1 LKENY
6 FSLCHH
12 LNLSFNSKKINN
24 KLKIGIYSYYLSNG
38 GRARITSLLLNYL
51 NKINIF
57 SLYLFTIKID
67 SEKYEYYI
75 EHDINRIN
83 LRNSSINKLIKE
95 IRKKKLDIFIFQNS
109 NSTEIQS
116 FNNLTNI
123 KTIFYQHQSLF
134 FWIYNNYTAFKSIYE
149 AYHSA
154 KYIVSL
160 IHLENDYIFRKW
172 GIESIFMNNF
182 ITYDLKRIIP
192 SDLSY
197 KNIIMI
203 GRAEKR
209 LKRFKLGIY
218 AMEYIIQEIPEC
230 EMKILSEFK
239 KVDRLLKIID
249 TLNLK
254 YNIKFYGYTSTPE
267 IFLNKVSLHI
277 FPSIS
282 ESFGLVLCETKIYG
296 IPSIMLGL
304 DYISIYKEGTIN
316 IYDDKVESI
325 AKETIKILT
334 NDKYKKFLGN
344 SARKS
349 IYSMNNELLLHKWIK
364 LILSV
369 YFGEN
374 YYKKLREE
382 DNIISENEAKKILNS
397 QLNLLKMRNS
407 IFNNLK
413 INNINNFTYMKNL
426 EVKKRFIN

>member
-1 LKENY
+1 
-6 FSLCHH
+6 
-12 LNLSFNSKKINN
+12 
-24 KLKIGIYSYYLSNG
+24 
-38 GRARITSLLLNYL
+38 
-51 NKINIF
+51 
-57 SLYLFTIKID
+57 
-67 SEKYEYYI
+67 
-75 EHDINRIN
+75 
-83 LRNSSINKLIKE
+83 
-95 IRKKKLDIFIFQNS
+95 
-109 NSTEIQS
+109 
-116 FNNLTNI
+116 
-123 KTIFYQHQSLF
+123 
-134 FWIYNNYTAFKSIYE
+134 
-149 AYHSA
+149 
-154 KYIVSL
+154 
-160 IHLENDYIFRKW
+160 
-172 GIESIFMNNF
+172 MNNF
-182 ITYDLKRIIP
+182 ITYDLKRVIP

-203 GRAEKR
+203 GRAENR

-239 KVDRLLKIID
+239 KVDRLLKIIEA
-249 TLNLK
+249 LNLK

-304 DYISIYKEGTIN
+304 DYISIYKGGTIN

-334 NDKYKKFLGN
+334 NDKYKKILGN

-349 IYSMNNELLLHKWIK
+349 MYTMNNELLLNKWIK

-369 YFGEN
+369 YFGES
-374 YYKKLREE
+374 YYEKLREE
-382 DNIISENEAKKILNS
+382 DKKISENKAKKILNS

-407 IFNNLK
+407 IFNNIK

-426 EVKKRFIN
+426 EIKKHFIN

>member
-1 LKENY
+1 MKENY
-6 FSLCHH
+6 IHYSNNHI
-12 LNLSFNSKKINN
+12 KREARDEKIIDMGYYWN
-24 KLKIGIYSYYLSNG
+24 GYSTN
-38 GRARITSLLLNYL
+38 TSLLLNHI
-51 NKINIF
+51 NKIKIF
-57 SLYLFTIKID
+57 RLYLFAIKTD

-95 IRKKKLDIFIFQNS
+95 INKKKLDIFIFQNS

-116 FNNLTNI
+116 FNNLNNI

-149 AYHSA
+149 AYRSS

-203 GRAEKR
+203 GRADNK
-209 LKRFKLGIY
+209 LKRFNLGIS

-230 EMKILSEFK
+230 EMKILSELK
-239 KVDRLLKIID
+239 KVDRLLKIIEV
-249 TLNLK
+249 LNLK

-296 IPSIMLGL
+296 IPSIILGL
-304 DYISIYKEGTIN
+304 DYISIYKGGTIN

-334 NDKYKKFLGN
+334 NDKYKKILGN

-349 IYSMNNELLLHKWIK
+349 MYTMNNGLLLHKWINRK
-364 LILSV
+364 
-369 YFGEN
+369 
-374 YYKKLREE
+374 
-382 DNIISENEAKKILNS
+382 
-397 QLNLLKMRNS
+397 
-407 IFNNLK
+407 
-413 INNINNFTYMKNL
+413 
-426 EVKKRFIN
+426 